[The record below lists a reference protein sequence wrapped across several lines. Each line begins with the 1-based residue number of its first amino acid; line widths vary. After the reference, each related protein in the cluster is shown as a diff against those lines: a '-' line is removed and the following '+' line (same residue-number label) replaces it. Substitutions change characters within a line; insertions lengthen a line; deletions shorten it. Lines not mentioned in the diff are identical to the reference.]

1 MSDVSGTIRST
12 PSTASRARGRALV
25 STLAAI
31 AAALAALV
39 AAGPAAAVKEPV
51 VKEDFAP
58 FADCPTESSAVCI
71 VSNTTG
77 GEFKLGSKAVP
88 IPEGTVIKLQG
99 GLPLESYVG
108 QTLIAPPDG
117 KTLSENPLTVPG
129 GLTGIAGLGGEVTAT
144 AELAGPI
151 EVNRGDLAIPVG
163 PAVTLPLKVKLDNPV
178 LGESCYIGSDA
189 EPVVLHLTVGKTAPP
204 APAEPLEGHR
214 NPIEYKHKKR
224 LVYIPNNTLV
234 DNDFAVPGVSGCG
247 GALSAI
253 IDPIVDLDT
262 GLPAKAGESKVV
274 MTASLEETAS
284 KWAAKYKPK
293 VKKAK
298 KEKS

>member
-1 MSDVSGTIRST
+1 MRHVSRTVLANRSV
-12 PSTASRARGRALV
+12 ARMRGLATTLV
-25 STLAAI
+25 AFI
-31 AAALAALV
+31 AVLAALAI
-39 AAGPAAAVKEPV
+39 AGPASATKEPV
-51 VKEDFAP
+51 NKEDFAP
-58 FADCPTESSAVCI
+58 FADCPTESSAICI

-117 KTLSENPLTVPG
+117 KTLSETPLTVPG
-129 GLTGIAGLGGEVTAT
+129 GLTGIGGLGGEVTAT

-151 EVNRGDLAIPVG
+151 EVNRANLAIPVG
-163 PAVTLPLKVKLDNPV
+163 PAVTLPLKVKLDNEV
-178 LGESCYIGSDA
+178 LGEDCYIGSDA
-189 EPVVLHLTVGKTAPP
+189 EPIVLHLTVGKTAPP

-214 NPIEYKHKKR
+214 NPIEYKDKKR
-224 LVYIPNNTLV
+224 LVYIPDNTLV
-234 DNDFAVPGVSGCG
+234 DNNFTVPGVTGCG

-262 GLPAKAGESKVV
+262 GLPSKAGESKVV

-298 KEKS
+298 KEKK